1 MFCHKKTVSFCNKVF
16 YRFLTK
22 KVQWFAIKLDINS
35 IQPGGIAI
43 VWGKKVAHKG
53 GWNLLAYTN

>member
-22 KVQWFAIKLDINS
+22 KVQWFTIKLDINS

-53 GWNLLAYTN
+53 G